1 MDHSIGHR
9 LDPIV
14 PSALA
19 VAALVLF
26 VVLLIAG
33 AGIAAAAVGSIAVL
47 VAATG
52 LAVLGWR
59 GARER
64 ERRLSHVVD
73 AQREE
78 RSDERKRLER
88 HSRRLEEAL
97 SHERVVLGRLR
108 SSWQAEREWSR
119 ELRRQLQEFH
129 GRSAGGE
136 GVIELVLKAAIQL
149 VDAEKGLLLTR
160 EDDDADGDLDLV
172 TAFGFENDPEH
183 SAVAQRFARE
193 VLQEDQIVREDE
205 PTAPRE
211 DATPADAEIDGLV
224 AIPLYLRDRFHGVIV
239 CANRPGGF
247 AELEDDVLLALGNQ
261 AGSMLHHGR
270 VNQDLREAHRAV
282 VRVLAEAVSARD
294 PVLHRESL
302 ALSALASRLAG
313 DLGLDEHDRD
323 VLVTATLLRAVGYL
337 ALPERLLLSPEPLSG
352 DERSLMSLHS
362 RLGFEILRQAPAL
375 REPAVA
381 VLYHHERYDGRGY
394 PAGLQAQ
401 DIPVAA
407 RALSVLE
414 AFSAMTHERPHRRP
428 RSLDEACE
436 ELIEHAGTQFDP
448 EIVQLVVERTR
459 QQPLDGAP
467 EQADGLLESLPLDR
481 RVSDEHVLE
490 GIRASTLDALTLL
503 GDHRA
508 LQRAIHD
515 ATNEATPERGFAV
528 VLLQLQDL
536 PRINDELGYPAGDR
550 LIELAARQAAN
561 ASTRLGAT
569 AYRASGRRL
578 AMHVPLREGDDI
590 GYVVED
596 IRTEFVAGPAVEVV
610 ASAWKPGD
618 RGEDVIARARRA
630 LKRAPI

>member
-1 MDHSIGHR
+1 
-9 LDPIV
+9 
-14 PSALA
+14 
-19 VAALVLF
+19 
-26 VVLLIAG
+26 
-33 AGIAAAAVGSIAVL
+33 
-47 VAATG
+47 
-52 LAVLGWR
+52 
-59 GARER
+59 
-64 ERRLSHVVD
+64 
-73 AQREE
+73 
-78 RSDERKRLER
+78 
-88 HSRRLEEAL
+88 
-97 SHERVVLGRLR
+97 
-108 SSWQAEREWSR
+108 
-119 ELRRQLQEFH
+119 
-129 GRSAGGE
+129 
-136 GVIELVLKAAIQL
+136 
-149 VDAEKGLLLTR
+149 
-160 EDDDADGDLDLV
+160 
-172 TAFGFENDPEH
+172 
-183 SAVAQRFARE
+183 
-193 VLQEDQIVREDE
+193 
-205 PTAPRE
+205 
-211 DATPADAEIDGLV
+211 
-224 AIPLYLRDRFHGVIV
+224 
-239 CANRPGGF
+239 
-247 AELEDDVLLALGNQ
+247 
-261 AGSMLHHGR
+261 MLHQGR
-270 VNQDLREAHRAV
+270 ANHDLREAHRAV

-313 DLGLDEHDRD
+313 DLGLDEHERD

-337 ALPERLLLSPEPLSG
+337 PLPERLLLSPGPLTG
-352 DERSLMSLHS
+352 DERSLISLHP

-381 VLYHHERYDGRGY
+381 VLYHHERYDGQGY

-401 DIPVAA
+401 DIPLAA

-414 AFSAMTHERPHRRP
+414 AFSAMTHERPHHRP

-436 ELIEHAGTQFDP
+436 ELIEQAGTQFDP
-448 EIVQLVVERTR
+448 EIVQLLVERTR
-459 QQPLDGAP
+459 QQPPDPAP

-481 RVSDEHVLE
+481 RVSDEHVLD
-490 GIRASTLDALTLL
+490 GIRASTLDGLTLL

-561 ASTRLGAT
+561 AATRLGAT

-578 AMHVPLREGDDI
+578 AMHVPLRDGDDI
-590 GYVVED
+590 GEVLEG